1 MLDRPKLLAALQAVS
16 HSLFADNSTEYNVA
30 HDTWD
35 TLIHDPQLQE
45 KCALANTG
53 WCLPT
58 WIDDIKKI
66 TPVMPLNKPYQI
78 IAVDGS
84 QIYPDKHQGTQCFLI
99 NIGTITLSYNLPIK
113 GIAVSSE
120 PTIFTNQTN
129 QWDREAIQTVD
140 MVNCKREELELKAG
154 LELLKQ
160 SPLPITQKLFLFDGS
175 LIFWH
180 LESKEFS
187 LKDYFIKTY
196 CSLLEQLEKEQFL
209 CAGYISLPKSKD
221 LVNIARAFLM
231 NFKSPSQHTKHL
243 PQTTDSVI
251 MSNFLPHATRSA
263 IFKSSSPIT
272 ALYPPQVAP
281 YFFYMNVGIEIVRV
295 EVPAY
300 IAHNATAIH
309 TICSMLLDQAHKGFG
324 FPVALAEAHEQAV
337 VKGIDRDFFYHVI
350 EKLSIEEKRQLIP
363 SQKSR
368 KKRGMAV

>member
-16 HSLFADNSTEYNVA
+16 TSLFADNSKEYNLA
-30 HDTWD
+30 HNTWD
-35 TLIHDPQLQE
+35 KLLQDPQLQE
-45 KCALANTG
+45 KCALASPS

-66 TPVMPLNKPYQI
+66 TPIMPLNKPYQI

-113 GIAVSSE
+113 GINVSSS
-120 PTIFTNQTN
+120 PTIFTNQTH
-129 QWDREAIQTVD
+129 QWDRDTIQTVD
-140 MVNCKREELELKAG
+140 MVNCKREELELKVG
-154 LELLKQ
+154 LDLLNA
-160 SPLPITQKLFLFDGS
+160 SPITASQKLFLFDGS

-196 CSLLEQLEKEQFL
+196 CKLLEQLKEGEFL

-221 LVNIARAFLM
+221 LVSIVRAFLSD
-231 NFKSPSQHTKHL
+231 FKSPSQDQKHL
-243 PQTTDSVI
+243 PLTTDGVI

-263 IFKSSSPIT
+263 LFKSSSPIT
-272 ALYPPQVAP
+272 VLYPPEVAP
-281 YFFYMNVGIEIVRV
+281 YFFYMNVGTEIVRV
-295 EVPAY
+295 EIPAY
-300 IAHNATAIH
+300 IAHNTTAVNI
-309 TICSMLLDQAHKGFG
+309 ISSMLLDQAQKGFG

-337 VKGIDRDFFYHVI
+337 VKGADRDFFYHVI
-350 EKLSIEEKRQLIP
+350 EKLSIEEKKQLIP